1 MMMVDDVQFYS
12 ALSTMYVV
20 CPKTQIH
27 FFFFKRVNI
36 DTSGLMST
44 WLQLKMTVRS
54 VKTKSPLIEK
64 YWILGRCHLICIYV
78 YFQM

>member
-1 MMMVDDVQFYS
+1 MYYELQFSPARNKNKHLVKKKKNVTSNFMMMMVDDVQFYS

-27 FFFFKRVNI
+27 FFFKKRVNI

-44 WLQLKMTVRS
+44 
-54 VKTKSPLIEK
+54 
-64 YWILGRCHLICIYV
+64 
-78 YFQM
+78 